1 VTAASTARSARQPEP
16 EAIAS
21 GSGVFGVSH
30 PGRRPPSSSGGKP
43 SLGIDRIAAAAIAN
57 RLI

>member
-1 VTAASTARSARQPEP
+1 MPFRRFA
-16 EAIAS
+16 
-21 GSGVFGVSH
+21 